1 MDWMTCR
8 RTFSGRLA
16 VLATTASATCC
27 KISSFEL
34 LPAIWPSNSSAELLA
49 LLAGAGA
56 GAIGFCRMGLT
67 CSTGATGAAGG
78 AGATGGTAAHGSTG
92 AAGAGTGAGAAGA
105 GSGAGCTDGTAGAGC
120 TGCAEATFWAGEF
133 SGGIIRVALPGF
145 ASSSSHEGAAG
156 AGAGAA
162 GAGAPLVP
170 APGSCWIVVGWST
183 TGCGIIMVGC
193 AGMEA
198 CAEGC
203 TGGCG
208 PCGCAG
214 WAEADV
220 ADLFTTWVLSASLR
234 MPVSQSGRS
243 PAELFVVGAM
253 LVEGGGNCVDAGG
266 GT

>member
-49 LLAGAGA
+49 LLSGAGA

-67 CSTGATGAAGG
+67 CSTGAAGAVGG
-78 AGATGGTAAHGSTG
+78 AGATGGTAASGSTG
-92 AAGAGTGAGAAGA
+92 AVGAGTGAG
-105 GSGAGCTDGTAGAGC
+105 CTGGTAGDGC
-120 TGCAEATFWAGEF
+120 TGCAEATFRAGEF

-156 AGAGAA
+156 AGAGA
-162 GAGAPLVP
+162 GAGTLLPLAP

-183 TGCGIIMVGC
+183 TGCGIIIVGC
-193 AGMEA
+193 DGMDA
-198 CAEGC
+198 CA
-203 TGGCG
+203 GGCG
-208 PCGCAG
+208 ICGCAAPAG
-214 WAEADV
+214 VCAAG
-220 ADLFTTWVLSASLR
+220 LFTSWVLSASLR

-243 PAELFVVGAM
+243 PAELFVVGAI